1 MSQSNYKEVIL
12 PKRSLFDIR
21 FREIW
26 NYRDLLFTF
35 VKRDYAASYKQT
47 ILGPVWHILQ
57 PILPVVMYTFVFG
70 TVANIGTDGIPKPL
84 FYLSGLLLW
93 NYFSD
98 CFSRTSTVFNTNAG
112 LFGKVYFPRLIS
124 PLSVVISSLMRF
136 GSQLILFMIL
146 WTYYLMKHPGTIMPK
161 FQLLLLPALVLFM
174 AGFALGVGLI
184 VASLSA
190 RYKDL
195 AIVVGF
201 FISLLQYA
209 TCVIYPLSAVPAQ
222 YRLVVQ
228 LNPLTAIIET
238 FRYSFIGQGYF
249 SWLSLLYS
257 FAFLVVLLIIG
268 VVSFNRVQDN
278 FIDTV

>member
-1 MSQSNYKEVIL
+1 MHKEIILSN
-12 PKRSLFDIR
+12 RSLFDIR

-47 ILGPVWHILQ
+47 ILGPIWHILQ

-70 TVANIGTDGIPKPL
+70 TVAKIGTDGLPKPL

-93 NYFSD
+93 NYFTD
-98 CFSRTSTVFNTNAG
+98 CYGRISTVFNTNAG

-136 GSQLILFMIL
+136 GSQFILFMIL
-146 WTYYLMKHPGTIMPK
+146 WSYYMIIHPGTIMPK
-161 FQLLLLPALVLFM
+161 FQLILLPILILFM
-174 AGFALGVGLI
+174 AGFALGIGLI

-190 RYKDL
+190 RYRDL

-201 FISLLQYA
+201 FINLLQYA
-209 TCVIYPLSAVPAQ
+209 TCVIYPLSAVPSQ
-222 YRLVVQ
+222 YRFAVQ
-228 LNPLTAIIET
+228 LNPLTSVIET
-238 FRYSFIGQGYF
+238 FRYSFLGQGHF
-249 SWLSLLYS
+249 SWELLLYS
-257 FAFLVVLLIIG
+257 FISLLIILTIG
-268 VVSFNRVQDN
+268 IISFNRVQDS